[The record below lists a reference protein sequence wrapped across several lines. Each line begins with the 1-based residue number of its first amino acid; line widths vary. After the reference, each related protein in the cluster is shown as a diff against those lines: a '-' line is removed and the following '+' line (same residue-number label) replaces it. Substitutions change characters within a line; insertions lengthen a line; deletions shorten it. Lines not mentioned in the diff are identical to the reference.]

1 VYESIPFVL
10 GVRRGRA
17 WGLFFNNSHRS
28 TFNMGAGNHRYWS
41 FAADAGRMDYFFFY
55 GPAVPDVVR
64 EYTALTGRS
73 PMPPMWALGF
83 QQSRWSYYPDSEV
96 LALARTFRTKNIP
109 ADVIY
114 LDIHYMDGYRVFTW
128 DPERFPDPAATL
140 KKLDS
145 MGFKIVTIIDP
156 GVKQDPSWAV
166 AREGLAN
173 DHFVRYPD
181 GEVFVGSVWPGRS
194 YFPDFSR
201 QATRDWWAAH
211 LARVRE
217 TGVRGFW
224 NDMNEPAVWG
234 KAFPLEVLMDDGGRM
249 SSQKKMHNLYGFLMA
264 KGTYEGLRRLRPDER
279 PFVLTRAGF
288 AGIQRYSAVWTG
300 DNVATNEHLELGI
313 RMLLGL
319 GLSGVPFVGTDVGG
333 FVGTPSPELFARWM
347 QVGAYSPFF
356 RAHTTANTP
365 DQEPWSFGE
374 LVEDI
379 VREAISTRYR
389 MLPFLYSLFHEAHE
403 TGAPILRPLFWHAQ
417 DDSMAYD
424 PAWQH
429 QFTVGRDLLVAPVT
443 REGLTL
449 QRVYLPRGRWLEMG
463 TGRVHQGPAVVA
475 VDAPLERIP
484 TFLRAGGIV
493 PMGEPMQYVG
503 EKPSGVLTLQLFE
516 GDPAAAF
523 ELYEDDGTTFAHEK
537 GAYRTTRFTARRAS
551 GALRIAREI
560 VHDGWTP
567 PARAVEIR
575 LLGVQAAPSSVTL
588 GSTTLRSLAGAD
600 ATGNGFRWDGATRV
614 LTVRFEAAGT
624 RQEVTVR

>member
-1 VYESIPFVL
+1 
-10 GVRRGRA
+10 
-17 WGLFFNNSHRS
+17 
-28 TFNMGAGNHRYWS
+28 
-41 FAADAGRMDYFFFY
+41 
-55 GPAVPDVVR
+55 
-64 EYTALTGRS
+64 
-73 PMPPMWALGF
+73 
-83 QQSRWSYYPDSEV
+83 
-96 LALARTFRTKNIP
+96 
-109 ADVIY
+109 
-114 LDIHYMDGYRVFTW
+114 MDGYRVFTW

-224 NDMNEPAVWG
+224 NDMNEPTVWG

-249 SSQKKMHNLYGFLMA
+249 SSQNKMHNLNGFMMA

-374 LVEDI
+374 QVEDI